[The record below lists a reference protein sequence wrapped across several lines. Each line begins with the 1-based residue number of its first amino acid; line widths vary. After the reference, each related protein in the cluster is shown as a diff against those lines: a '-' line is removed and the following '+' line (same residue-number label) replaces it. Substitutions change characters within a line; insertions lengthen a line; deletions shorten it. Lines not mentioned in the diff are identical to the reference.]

1 MQNANQDE
9 FPGYGSSK
17 LVLQLVRLDYIGTV
31 ASGNEANGSLAHAKI
46 IAWFGMVLL
55 GSVHAAMAEKIE
67 ANCTGMIDFDIYT
80 IDTEEP
86 IQDIALIGTSN
97 VAIDDEFII
106 LTGDFGEYKFD
117 LNRGTLYRDG
127 SDTASIAHI
136 PASPGRPR
144 VPHGRQPPRNQSI
157 ILDTGSSSFGL
168 LLSNSRM
175 AWMAMKEW
183 GRNPMP
189 CN

>member
-1 MQNANQDE
+1 MQIKMSLLDSVHPNWLCNWFDLII
-9 FPGYGSSK
+9 
-17 LVLQLVRLDYIGTV
+17 LVQLHQGMRQMEV
-31 ASGNEANGSLAHAKI
+31 SHLAKT
-46 IAWFGMVLL
+46 IAGFGMVLL

-86 IQDIALIGTSN
+86 IQDIALIGTSS

-127 SDTASIAHI
+127 SDTGIYCTYSRK
-136 PASPGRPR
+136 PG
-144 VPHGRQPPRNQSI
+144 
-157 ILDTGSSSFGL
+157 
-168 LLSNSRM
+168 
-175 AWMAMKEW
+175 
-183 GRNPMP
+183 
-189 CN
+189 